1 MKMLYTHPHVAFGRM
16 CIDLDENIIYSSTC
30 GFSPT
35 PMIVA
40 DPPLLNPWN
49 KNGRVLNWMMFGG
62 CLKRRVIVNCRAE
75 LSSRFRYSSLI
86 ISKREK
92 IKKRKRKRRR
102 DSRGSPLKNGPLH
115 PTLLR
120 MRHGK
125 VKFSSSVWMKGQPS
139 FSSSDPSNF
148 PWLFANFSRLFA
160 NFPRLFVQVLPNNT
174 MVSPCYLIKDTKKPS
189 KVVIRI

>member
-1 MKMLYTHPHVAFGRM
+1 MKLLYIHPHVAFGRM
-16 CIDLDENIIYSSTC
+16 CIYLDENIIYSSTC

-75 LSSRFRYSSLI
+75 LLSRFRYSSLI

-102 DSRGSPLKNGPLH
+102 DSRGSPLKKRS
-115 PTLLR
+115 T
-120 MRHGK
+120 
-125 VKFSSSVWMKGQPS
+125 SSNFTEDASRKGQ
-139 FSSSDPSNF
+139 
-148 PWLFANFSRLFA
+148 
-160 NFPRLFVQVLPNNT
+160 V
-174 MVSPCYLIKDTKKPS
+174 LIKCLDERWTKFFL
-189 KVVIRI
+189 IRSLQLPATFCQLLAAFCQLPAAFCSSAT